1 MADDIELTKIR
12 HKQITQ
18 RGFPIFVVESIDE
31 VNRNKIIMKA
41 FFTQQGLDDYVNT
54 LDGNYIVKMVYAD
67 DIRNVS
73 YEI

>member
-1 MADDIELTKIR
+1 MNDIELTEMR
-12 HKQITQ
+12 HKQAVQ

-31 VNRNKIIMKA
+31 VNCNKTIMKA

-54 LDGNYIVKMVYAD
+54 LNGNYIVKMIYAD